1 MGLFIPFVTLTFIF
15 FGIFG
20 CFHEKHL
27 RIFGVFYEKHL
38 RKLIKS
44 IIFATKIYRQ
54 IEDMERLFKRKLY
67 NRLLE
72 WKQVQNGKSAILIEG
87 ARRVGKSTLVEQFA
101 KNEYESYIL
110 VDFNEASEEVKSLF
124 DNLMNKDYIFL
135 QLQAMYNV
143 VLKERKSVI
152 IFDEVQKC
160 PLARQAIKY
169 LVKDGRYDYIETG
182 SLISIKK
189 NTKDITIPSEE
200 ERVTLYPMDYEEFRW
215 ALGDEASVP
224 LLHTFFEKRLP
235 LNQAH
240 RDKMRDFRLYMLIGG
255 MPQAVK
261 TFIET
266 NNFSMVDHVKRGIIK
281 VYQEDFQKLDE
292 TGRLETLFM
301 EIPSQLN
308 QTNNRYKPY
317 AVLGDVDDNKLLELL
332 KDLEDSKTTLFSYH
346 SNDPNVGMS
355 LTKDI
360 SKFKIFCAD
369 TGLFVTLA
377 FWDKDHTENIIYQ
390 KLLNDKL
397 STNMGYV
404 YENII
409 AQILTA
415 AGNKLFYY
423 TWKKDANHN
432 YEIDFL
438 LSRGAKLHPIEVK
451 SSGYK
456 THKSLDAFCQKFSHN
471 IEKRYLI
478 YTKDLK
484 QDEDTLLLPVYMT
497 QFL

>member
-1 MGLFIPFVTLTFIF
+1 
-15 FGIFG
+15 
-20 CFHEKHL
+20 
-27 RIFGVFYEKHL
+27 
-38 RKLIKS
+38 
-44 IIFATKIYRQ
+44 
-54 IEDMERLFKRKLY
+54 MERIFKRKLY
-67 NRLLE
+67 DRLLE
-72 WKQVQNGKSAILIEG
+72 WKRVQNGKSAIMIEG

-101 KNEYESYIL
+101 KNEYDSYIL
-110 VDFNEASEEVKSLF
+110 IDFNEASDEVKSLF
-124 DNLMNKDYIFL
+124 DNLMNKDFIFL
-135 QLQAMYNV
+135 QLQALYNV

-189 NTKDITIPSEE
+189 NTKGITIPSEE

-215 ALGDEASVP
+215 ALGDEATVP
-224 LLHTFFEKRLP
+224 LLRTFYERRLP
-235 LNQAH
+235 LDKAH
-240 RDKMRDFRLYMLIGG
+240 RDKMRDFRLYMLVGG
-255 MPQAVK
+255 MPQAVN
-261 TFIET
+261 TYIET
-266 NNFSMVDHVKRGIIK
+266 NNFSLVDHTKRGIIN
-281 VYQEDFQKLDE
+281 VYRDDFQKLDPS
-292 TGRLETLFM
+292 GRLETLFM
-301 EIPSQLN
+301 EIPSQLS

-317 AVLGDVDDNKLLELL
+317 AVLGDVEDDKLLELL

-397 STNMGYV
+397 STNLGYV

-409 AQILTA
+409 AQVLA
-415 AGNKLFYY
+415 ASGNKLFYY
-423 TWKKDANHN
+423 TWPKDETHN
-432 YEIDFL
+432 YGIDFL

-456 THKSLDAFCQKFSHN
+456 THKSLDVFCEKYSH
-471 IEKRYLI
+471 IVERRYLI
-478 YTKDLK
+478 YTKDL
-484 QDEDTLLLPVYMT
+484 QRDMETLLLPVYMT

>member
-1 MGLFIPFVTLTFIF
+1 M
-15 FGIFG
+15 
-20 CFHEKHL
+20 E
-27 RIFGVFYEKHL
+27 RIF
-38 RKLIKS
+38 
-44 IIFATKIYRQ
+44 T
-54 IEDMERLFKRKLY
+54 RKLY
-67 NRLLE
+67 DRLLE
-72 WKQVQNGKSAILIEG
+72 WKRIQNGKTAILIEG

-110 VDFNEASEEVKSLF
+110 IDFNEASDEVKSLF
-124 DNLMNKDYIFL
+124 NNLMNKDFVFL
-135 QLQAMYNV
+135 QLQAFYNV

-189 NTKDITIPSEE
+189 NTKNITIPSEE

-215 ALGDEASVP
+215 ALGDEATVP
-224 LLHTFFEKRLP
+224 LLRTFYERRLP
-235 LNQAH
+235 LDRAH
-240 RDKMRDFRLYMLIGG
+240 RDKMRDFRLYMLVGG

-261 TFIET
+261 AYIET
-266 NNFSMVDHVKRGIIK
+266 NNFSMVDHAKRGIIK
-281 VYQEDFQKLDE
+281 VYQDDFQKLDE

-301 EIPSQLN
+301 EIPSQLS
-308 QTNNRYKPY
+308 QTSNRYKPY
-317 AVLGDVDDNKLLELL
+317 AVLGQVDDDKLLELL

-346 SNDPNVGMS
+346 SNEPNVGMS
-355 LTKDI
+355 LTKDR

-377 FWDKDHTENIIYQ
+377 FWDKDHTESIIYQ

-397 STNMGYV
+397 STNLGYV
-404 YENII
+404 YENMI
-409 AQILTA
+409 AQMLVA
-415 AGNKLFYY
+415 SGNKLFYY
-423 TWKKDANHN
+423 TWPKDKSHN

-438 LSRGAKLHPIEVK
+438 LSRGTKLCPIEVK

-456 THKSLDAFCQKFSHN
+456 AHKSLDVFCQKYSHVV
-471 IEKRYLI
+471 EQRYLI

-484 QDEDTLLLPVYMT
+484 KDEETLLLPVYMT
-497 QFL
+497 PFL

>member
-1 MGLFIPFVTLTFIF
+1 
-15 FGIFG
+15 
-20 CFHEKHL
+20 
-27 RIFGVFYEKHL
+27 
-38 RKLIKS
+38 
-44 IIFATKIYRQ
+44 
-54 IEDMERLFKRKLY
+54 MERIFKRKLY
-67 NRLLE
+67 DRLLE
-72 WKQVQNGKSAILIEG
+72 WKRVRNGKTAILIEG

-101 KNEYESYIL
+101 KNEYDSYIL
-110 VDFNEASEEVKSLF
+110 IDFNEASDEVKSLF
-124 DNLMNKDYIFL
+124 NNLMNKDFIFL
-135 QLQAMYNV
+135 QLQALYNV

-189 NTKDITIPSEE
+189 NTKNITIPSEE

-215 ALGDEASVP
+215 ALGDEATVP
-224 LLHTFFEKRLP
+224 LLRTFYERRLP
-235 LNQAH
+235 LDRAH
-240 RDKMRDFRLYMLIGG
+240 RDKMRDFRLYMLVGG

-261 TFIET
+261 AYIET
-266 NNFSMVDHVKRGIIK
+266 NNFSMVDQAKRGIIK
-281 VYQEDFQKLDE
+281 VYQDDFQKLDE

-301 EIPSQLN
+301 EIPSQLS
-308 QTNNRYKPY
+308 QTSNRYKPY
-317 AVLGDVDDNKLLELL
+317 TVLGQVDDDKLLELL
-332 KDLEDSKTTLFSYH
+332 KDLEDSKTALFSYH
-346 SNDPNVGMS
+346 SNEPNVGMS

-397 STNMGYV
+397 STNLGYV
-404 YENII
+404 YENMI
-409 AQILTA
+409 AQMLA
-415 AGNKLFYY
+415 ASGNKLFYY
-423 TWKKDANHN
+423 TWPKDETHN

-438 LSRGAKLHPIEVK
+438 LSRGSKLHPIEVK

-456 THKSLDAFCQKFSHN
+456 SHKSLDVFCQKYSHVVGQ
-471 IEKRYLI
+471 RYLI

-484 QDEDTLLLPVYMT
+484 KDEETLLLPVYMT
-497 QFL
+497 SFL